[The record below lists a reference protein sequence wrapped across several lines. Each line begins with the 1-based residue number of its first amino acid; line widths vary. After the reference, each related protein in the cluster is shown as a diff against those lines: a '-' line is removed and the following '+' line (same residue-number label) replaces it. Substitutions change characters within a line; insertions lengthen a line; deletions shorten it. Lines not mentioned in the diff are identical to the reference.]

1 MAVCSGL
8 LVSTYDA
15 IPEVTN
21 QTQNVCSV
29 TFKDSGGD
37 SGSGP
42 RIIAFVSSDGGGDGN
57 CCDDSTLVDSG
68 YASFPMFVFLNTEV
82 NPLVS
87 IRKAVIELFASIHDQ
102 LSVLKDQ
109 VLFLLSLAFLSRIV
123 SLVVC
128 LILVEV
134 KQLGLFMIVVIV
146 VVANYDF

>member
-21 QTQNVCSV
+21 ETQNVCSV
-29 TFKDSGGD
+29 TCKDSGRD

-42 RIIAFVSSDGGGDGN
+42 RMIAFVSSGGGDSRTN
-57 CCDDSTLVDSG
+57 DDISLVDSG

-82 NPLVS
+82 NRLVS
-87 IRKAVIELFASIHDQ
+87 IRKAAIELFASIYDQ

-109 VLFLLSLAFLSRIV
+109 VLSFFSLLHFCQELSIQLNIRFLLLDFL
-123 SLVVC
+123 
-128 LILVEV
+128 
-134 KQLGLFMIVVIV
+134 
-146 VVANYDF
+146 Y